1 MRQFYTVVLERM
13 QTYSGTFQTEPY
25 ETAWAGEA
33 MFFIRIHELTGK
45 KAMLSSRVQVSVDGI
60 EWIDEGMSFP
70 PIDAEGSYFIRV
82 SHFGGW
88 LRLANEVDGEN
99 AAAKLTIQL
108 VLKE

>member
-13 QTYSGTFQTEPY
+13 QRYSGEFQTEPY

-33 MFFIRIHELTGK
+33 LFFIRIHEMTGE
-45 KAMLSSRVQVSVDGI
+45 KAVLNSRVQVSVDGI
-60 EWIDEGMSFP
+60 EWIDEGTSFP
-70 PIDAEGSYFIRV
+70 PIDSEGSYFIRV

-88 LRLANEVDGEN
+88 LRLANEVGGKNGE
-99 AAAKLTIQL
+99 AKLTIQL